1 MLKIEAYFA
10 LSDDC
15 VQLVFSQLLFIS
27 GMEDG
32 GVDITVTQS
41 RMGHYFF
48 SYSLTWKVDPIEFL
62 DIMPQMWQYVIFL
75 SLKPTKVTS
84 DFLLY

>member
-32 GVDITVTQS
+32 GVDITVTRNPAS
-41 RMGHYFF
+41 RA
-48 SYSLTWKVDPIEFL
+48 S
-62 DIMPQMWQYVIFL
+62 QCARA
-75 SLKPTKVTS
+75 
-84 DFLLY
+84 